1 MRPKGRPAGELVPKR
16 VSAEGSPVNMHAIDA
31 TPWYRQRW
39 PWLLIAGPAT
49 VVVAG
54 IVTIWLAIRSD
65 DGLVADDYY
74 KQGLAINQVIG
85 RADRAKALGLSAN
98 VSIEADGR
106 VRATVDAVGATADA
120 TPESITLLVAHPT
133 RAGGDVRGELRRAP
147 DGTYVGRVAPPGPG
161 RWRVIVE
168 SSTWRLPAAQIDGL
182 PATLT
187 VDAAAR

>member
-1 MRPKGRPAGELVPKR
+1 M
-16 VSAEGSPVNMHAIDA
+16 NTHAIDP

-54 IVTIWLAIRSD
+54 AVTVWLAIRSD

-85 RADRAKALGLSAN
+85 RADRARALGISAN

-106 VRATVDAVGATADA
+106 VRATVDAVGSTADV
-120 TPESITLLVAHPT
+120 TPESITLLIAHPT
-133 RAGGDVRGELRRAP
+133 RAGGDVRGELQRAA
-147 DGTYVGRVAPPGPG
+147 DGSYAGRVVPPGPG
-161 RWRVIVE
+161 RWRVILE
-168 SSTWRLPAAQIDGL
+168 SATWRLPATEIEAL
-182 PATLT
+182 PTT
-187 VDAAAR
+187 VKLAAGAR